1 MTNGN
6 DKFNTDNL
14 DTQIFKDMDKEL
26 IQSNYEESSNSNTND
41 SFDSYNEFNQNND
54 YNSSN
59 EFNQNNDFNSN
70 GENNSNSYSNPR
82 DDEMN
87 YDYRENPGYQN
98 TGGSTPKGQGFVNVK
113 VLGGIVVGFLAL
125 AIIFFIYNSRPL
137 TIDLDKYAKVN
148 FSGYDGAGV
157 AEYELDVDGLSSD
170 YGSRILK
177 KAKSSKKLKSQLGVS
192 RLDIDSNEIT
202 EVLVRSCIDGTLDKY
217 DGLKTGDTVNL
228 NWIVKDDIAKDLFKV
243 NLKHSDIPF
252 KVEGLEELGKLDPF
266 ADVELEFSGISPN
279 IEVRVKNNSTN
290 EYINR
295 LRFGLDKDSNISNG
309 EEIKVYVMDGDREA
323 SPDILPEYGI
333 LLESTSKT
341 YKVDNQ
347 ATYITSLKEVT
358 EEARA
363 AMEKQATDGFNAYIS
378 KSWDDNSKL
387 TEFKYVGSYLLKN
400 KFPERSNNINTY
412 IMVFEFGCSVDS
424 DGYRGSTKGY
434 QTFSFKNLIKED
446 GKVEVDLQSMN
457 TSYNSY
463 SFEVKNDE
471 GNTRNFSTYG
481 FETLED
487 LYKNQVAANLENFEY
502 EASDSL
508 K

>member
-26 IQSNYEESSNSNTND
+26 IQSNYEENSNSNTND
-41 SFDSYNEFNQNND
+41 SFDSYNEFNQSND

-59 EFNQNNDFNSN
+59 EFNQNNDYNSS
-70 GENNSNSYSNPR
+70 GENNSNAYSNPN
-82 DDEMN
+82 DDVN

-98 TGGSTPKGQGFVNVK
+98 TGGSTPNGQGFVNVK

-157 AEYELDVDGLSSD
+157 AEYEFDVDGLSSD

-202 EVLVRSCIDGTLDKY
+202 EVLVRSCIDGALDKY

-266 ADVELEFSGISPN
+266 ADIELEFSGISPN
-279 IEVRVKNNSTN
+279 IDVRVKNNSTN

-309 EEIKVYVMDGDREA
+309 EEIKVYVMDGDR
-323 SPDILPEYGI
+323 
-333 LLESTSKT
+333 
-341 YKVDNQ
+341 
-347 ATYITSLKEVT
+347 
-358 EEARA
+358 
-363 AMEKQATDGFNAYIS
+363 
-378 KSWDDNSKL
+378 
-387 TEFKYVGSYLLKN
+387 
-400 KFPERSNNINTY
+400 
-412 IMVFEFGCSVDS
+412 
-424 DGYRGSTKGY
+424 
-434 QTFSFKNLIKED
+434 
-446 GKVEVDLQSMN
+446 
-457 TSYNSY
+457 
-463 SFEVKNDE
+463 
-471 GNTRNFSTYG
+471 
-481 FETLED
+481 
-487 LYKNQVAANLENFEY
+487 
-502 EASDSL
+502 
-508 K
+508 